1 MKLIITEKPS
11 VAMMIAEVLGANKRY
26 DGYLEG
32 NGYQISWCI
41 GHLVS
46 LVPPECY
53 DEKYQRW
60 DLNVLPIFPKIFGY
74 QINKSTK
81 QQFYLLKR
89 LMRDP
94 DVTTVVNACDAGREG
109 ELIFRLVYQ
118 QTKCPKPM
126 KRLWISSLEEKEI
139 QEGIAHLK
147 EGEDYQDLFDSALA
161 RSQADW
167 LVGMNLSR
175 LYSCLYQSGYSVGRV
190 QTPTLALIVNRDESI
205 RNFRKEP
212 YYKVNLNCQGLN
224 FTSEQLK
231 DKKEALCLFQSIPN
245 ELTIHRA
252 TIQEKV
258 TKPERLLDLT
268 TLQRLSNQL
277 LGLSAKE
284 TLDVAQNLYEKK
296 WLTYPRTDS
305 RYLNTGMEES
315 VKKLLVS
322 RAGFQ
327 MSIQNMSLNFDND
340 KVSDHHA
347 ILPTLTSL
355 ALDKTDLSETE
366 VLIYQLVFDYTSAA
380 FSEDLIEETVSL
392 TTEIAG
398 HIFHAKGKVVKQE
411 GYLDYL
417 QSYKKKRLDYDLSH
431 IQADQVFLITNKD
444 LEEKETQPPQHFT
457 EATLL
462 KEMEQAGV
470 ESLDK
475 SLEIERQ
482 GLGTSA
488 TRAAVIE
495 QLISKELIMRD
506 KKSLKATSKGI
517 ALVTV
522 VADFVKD
529 PKTTADWENRLS
541 RIALGQ
547 ESKAQFLRDI
557 KQEVATIIGQYQ
569 TS

>member
-11 VAMMIAEVLGANKRY
+11 VAMTIGKVLGARQHHE
-26 DGYLEG
+26 GYLEG
-32 NGYQISWCI
+32 NGYQVSWCV

-60 DLNVLPIFPKIFGY
+60 EVKDLPLFPQIFGY

-81 QQFYLLKR
+81 KQFYVLKR
-89 LMRDP
+89 LMKAK
-94 DVTTVVNACDAGREG
+94 DVTHVVNACDAGREG

-118 QTKCPKPM
+118 MATCQKPI
-126 KRLWISSLEEKEI
+126 KRLWLSSLEEKTI
-139 QEGIAHLK
+139 RDGMSNLK
-147 EGEDYQDLFDSALA
+147 EGQDYQDLFESALA

-175 LYSCLYQSGYSVGRV
+175 LYSCLYQSRYSVGRV
-190 QTPTLALIVNRDESI
+190 QTPTLALIVNRDETI
-205 RNFRKEP
+205 RSFRKEL
-212 YYKVNLNCQGLN
+212 YYKVELNCQGLT
-224 FTSEQLK
+224 FTSERLN
-231 DKKEALCLFQSIPN
+231 DKAEASSLLQAIPDK
-245 ELTIHRA
+245 LTIQQA
-252 TIQEKV
+252 TIQEMI

-277 LGLSAKE
+277 FGLSAKE

-305 RYLNTGMEES
+305 RYLNTGMEEN
-315 VKKLLVS
+315 VKELLAS

-327 MSIQNMSLNFDND
+327 ISIQNMPLNFDND

-355 ALDKTDLSETE
+355 GLDKTDLSETE
-366 VLIYQLVFDYTSAA
+366 VLIYQLVFDYTCAT

-398 HIFHAKGKVVKQE
+398 HVFQAKGKVVKQE
-411 GYLDYL
+411 GYLAYL
-417 QSYKKKRLDYDLSH
+417 QSYQKKRLDYDLSH
-431 IQADQVFLITNKD
+431 IQEGQVFPITRTD
-444 LEEKETQPPQHFT
+444 LEKKGTQPPQPFT

-462 KEMEQAGV
+462 KAMEHAGV
-470 ESLDK
+470 EALDK

-488 TRAAVIE
+488 TRAAIIE
-495 QLISKELIMRD
+495 QLISKELITRE
-506 KKSLKATSKGI
+506 KKSLKATSKEI

-522 VADFVKD
+522 VADFLKD
-529 PKTTADWENRLS
+529 PETTANWENRLS

-557 KQEVATIIGQYQ
+557 EQEVTAIVGQYQ
-569 TS
+569 TG